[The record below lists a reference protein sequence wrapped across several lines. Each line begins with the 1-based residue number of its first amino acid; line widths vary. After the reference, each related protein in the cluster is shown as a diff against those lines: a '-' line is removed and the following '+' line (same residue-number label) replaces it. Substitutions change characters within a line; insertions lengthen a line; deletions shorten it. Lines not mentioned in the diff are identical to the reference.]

1 VKEGWLGYIF
11 RSWMTANNTVTLFD
25 HHQQHHQYPLLFT
38 SYTIDDMYAY
48 EGTAFS
54 ELQS

>member
-1 VKEGWLGYIF
+1 MKEGWLGYMF
-11 RSWMTANNTVTLFD
+11 RSWMTANNIVTLFD
-25 HHQQHHQYPLLFT
+25 HHQQLFT
-38 SYTIDDMYAY
+38 SYTTDDMYAY